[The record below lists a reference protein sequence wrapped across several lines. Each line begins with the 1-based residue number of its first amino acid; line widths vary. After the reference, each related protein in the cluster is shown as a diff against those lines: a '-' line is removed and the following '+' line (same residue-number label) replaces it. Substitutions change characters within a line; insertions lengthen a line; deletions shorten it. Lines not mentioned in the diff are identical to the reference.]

1 MSFDETQSSILH
13 FCYKNSMHHCR
24 LGAEQLESCVME
36 KNLEV
41 LVNSQLITEFSRP
54 GTRG

>member
-24 LGAEQLESCVME
+24 LGAEQLESCMAG
-36 KNLEV
+36 KYLGV
-41 LVNSQLITEFSRP
+41 LADSWLNVN
-54 GTRG
+54 